1 MTDPKLIGF
10 FTFIVGSTVSSP
22 SKIRFFIDEMTGFF
36 HIHLFIFGVC
46 QAAPVAKC
54 IFLGDG
60 AGANNGGRSG
70 GPAEGRVGSWL
81 AESAYGWGLVG
92 VSGSVLFY
100 PFAGLACLLTRKC
113 WLAKSRNNFK
123 RVTH

>member
-1 MTDPKLIGF
+1 
-10 FTFIVGSTVSSP
+10 
-22 SKIRFFIDEMTGFF
+22 MTGFF

-81 AESAYGWGLVG
+81 AESAYGWGKLA
-92 VSGSVLFY
+92 SLAQCYSIHLLAWLAY
-100 PFAGLACLLTRKC
+100 LLENAGLLNPATILRESLTEPN
-113 WLAKSRNNFK
+113 LY
-123 RVTH
+123 VY